1 MSQFSRADHRPVQIP
16 PRTREAGIWTCSI
29 WKSAVR
35 PAARFMGRW
44 TNGPVCVPPA
54 KLGPT
59 PLRRTCYRFLSV
71 PPAERLFRRVARA
84 EHAGAS
90 WFTLAPSGFPAVGA
104 AYGNPAPQHARRSRR
119 PHTESLAWDIDHVV
133 DAAEAAGITPVAVI
147 IRTTPA
153 AVGATQVAA
162 AAPPRCRVPISLQR
176 FPVSNYLPA

>member
-1 MSQFSRADHRPVQIP
+1 
-16 PRTREAGIWTCSI
+16 
-29 WKSAVR
+29 
-35 PAARFMGRW
+35 
-44 TNGPVCVPPA
+44 VCAPPA

-59 PLRRTCYRFLSV
+59 SLRRTCYRFTSV

-162 AAPPRCRVPISLQR
+162 AAPPRCPVPISLQR
-176 FPVSNYLPA
+176 FPVSNCLPA